1 MFKYLWILI
10 LVLITTAFI
19 AYTAYTVRD
28 FCLKHKVE
36 FEDWGELF
44 SKFDYE
50 HGILLGI
57 WCVIIA
63 VAILFLFITSV
74 VAYSN
79 SID

>member
-10 LVLITTAFI
+10 LLLIAAAFI
-19 AYTAYTVRD
+19 AYTAYTVRG
-28 FCLKHKVE
+28 FCLNHKDE

-44 SKFDYE
+44 STFDDE
-50 HGILLGI
+50 HGIRLGI
-57 WCVIIA
+57 WVIIISG
-63 VAILFLFITSV
+63 AILLLFIASV